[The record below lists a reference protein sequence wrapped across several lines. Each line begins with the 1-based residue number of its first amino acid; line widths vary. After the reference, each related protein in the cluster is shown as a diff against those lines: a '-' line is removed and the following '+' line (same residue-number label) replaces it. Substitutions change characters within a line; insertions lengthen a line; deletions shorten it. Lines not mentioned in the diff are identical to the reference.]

1 MGENGKIER
10 NKKQKEIKKD
20 KGGGAV
26 RFEKEKSDTVNKTR
40 ISDCSKERTNKKIW
54 KKKTNK
60 RRDNIKKRWNYEK
73 ENIQSGKKRWKKI
86 NERECYH
93 VYIFH

>member
-20 KGGGAV
+20 KGGAV

-40 ISDCSKERTNKKIW
+40 ISDCSKERTNKKKSERRKLI
-54 KKKTNK
+54 KDVIILKSDEIMK
-60 RRDNIKKRWNYEK
+60 R
-73 ENIQSGKKRWKKI
+73 KI
-86 NERECYH
+86 FKAERKDERK
-93 VYIFH
+93 